1 MSAELIA
8 AFDFPRHPLAREDG
22 ERLRG
27 AWFEPPA
34 RWLLA
39 REPGEVAAVLD
50 AAHQAAR
57 DGAWVLG
64 GLRYEAA
71 AALDPRLP
79 ALPAEGLLAAFAV
92 YVQPPSPWPEPPAPR
107 ERCSPWQQSL
117 HDAAQDALAIEKVRD
132 YIRAG
137 DCYQV
142 NLTTRLASTLQV
154 PLAELFLALHAAQ
167 PGGFSLFLQ
176 HIGDEPGVASV
187 SPELFFDWRPLHDHG
202 PWERR
207 AAPSPTDPLGG
218 RAPQGDQGAGMRTW
232 LLGAQPMK
240 GTAPRGA
247 DRAAD
252 EAAQQHLRT
261 SDKER
266 AENLMIVDLL
276 RNDLGRVAVTGSVRV
291 PRLFELHE
299 LPSVWQMTSTVT
311 AVSRPAS
318 RLSELFAVL
327 FPCGSVTGAPKR
339 RAMQVIAELEGAPR
353 GWYCGALGLM
363 QPGGATTFNVPIR
376 TVEARADG
384 GLRAGIGS
392 GITLDAEPQPELAE
406 WRAKTRFLERARVP
420 VAALETLRLEEGRYP
435 QLAEHLARLS
445 RCCRHFALP
454 AGDARAVLLAL
465 AQRHPQGNWRVRLTL
480 DAGGQIATDCQPLLP
495 PPRPL
500 VLALAPQPIASRG
513 ALAEFIQH
521 KTTRREIYEAFL
533 ALKPPGIWDWILF
546 NEDGELTE
554 GCFGNI
560 ALQIEGDWLTPRREA
575 GLLAGIGRA
584 RWLAEGRIREARLG
598 PDDLQRASALAW
610 FNALRGWHAASLQQG

>member
-1 MSAELIA
+1 MNAALFA

-27 AWFEPPA
+27 AWHAPPA

-39 REPGEVAAVLD
+39 RQPADVAPVLD

-71 AALDPRLP
+71 AALDPTLP
-79 ALPAEGLLAAFAV
+79 ALPTEGLLAAFAV
-92 YVQPPSPWPEPPAPR
+92 YDEAPGPWPAAPLLR
-107 ERCSPWQQSL
+107 QRCTPWQQSL
-117 HDAAQDALAIEKVRD
+117 HDPASDAAAIERVRD

-142 NLTTRLASTLQV
+142 NLTTRLASQLQV
-154 PLAELFLALHAAQ
+154 PLAELFQALHAAQ

-176 HIGDEPGVASV
+176 QIGDEPGVASV
-187 SPELFFDWRPLHDHG
+187 SPELFFDWRPLHDH
-202 PWERR
+202 PK
-207 AAPSPTDPLGG
+207 
-218 RAPQGDQGAGMRTW
+218 TW

-240 GTAPRGA
+240 GTAPRGV

-252 EAAQQHLRT
+252 EAAQQYLRT

-311 AVSRPAS
+311 ALSRPGAL
-318 RLSELFAVL
+318 LSTLFAAL

-339 RAMQVIAELEGAPR
+339 RAMQLIAELEAAPR

-363 QPGGATTFNVPIR
+363 QPGGTTTFNVPIR
-376 TVEARADG
+376 TVEAGRDG
-384 GLRAGIGS
+384 VLRAGVGS

-406 WRAKTRFLERARVP
+406 WRAKTRFLERARAP
-420 VAALETLRLEEGRYP
+420 VAALETLRLEDGRYP
-435 QLAEHLARLS
+435 LGPEHLARLA
-445 RCCRHFALP
+445 RCARHFGLP
-454 AGDARAVLLAL
+454 AVDARTALQQLAD
-465 AQRHPQGNWRVRLTL
+465 AHPLGRWRVRLTL
-480 DAGGQIATDCQPLLP
+480 DAPGQIETRCEALIETMEPVRLQ
-495 PPRPL
+495 
-500 VLALAPQPIASRG
+500 LAASPIASRG
-513 ALAEFIQH
+513 PLAEFIQH
-521 KTTRREIYEAFL
+521 KTTRREHYEALL
-533 ALKPPGIWDWILF
+533 ATKPATVWDVILH

-554 GCFGNI
+554 ACFGNI
-560 ALQIEGDWLTPRREA
+560 ALEIAGRWLTPRREA
-575 GLLAGIGRA
+575 GLLAGVGRA
-584 RWLAEGRIREARLG
+584 QWLQAGRIGEARLMV
-598 PDDLQRASALAW
+598 DDLGLASRIAW
-610 FNALRGWHAASLQQG
+610 FNSLRGWLQAERVASGG

>member
-1 MSAELIA
+1 MSAELFA

-27 AWFEPPA
+27 AWTGPPA

-39 REPGEVAAVLD
+39 REATQVGAVLD

-71 AALDPRLP
+71 SALNPALP

-92 YVQPPSPWPEPPAPR
+92 YTEPPVAWPDAPPPR
-107 ERCSPWQQSL
+107 ERCAPWQQAL
-117 HDAAQDALAIEKVRD
+117 HDEASDAAAIERVRD

-142 NLTTRLASTLQV
+142 NLTTRLASQLQV
-154 PLAELFLALHAAQ
+154 PLGELFLAMHGAQ
-167 PGGFSLFLQ
+167 PGGFSLFLRQ
-176 HIGDEPGVASV
+176 LGEEPGVASV
-187 SPELFFDWRPLHDHG
+187 SPELFFDWRPLHDH
-202 PWERR
+202 PK
-207 AAPSPTDPLGG
+207 
-218 RAPQGDQGAGMRTW
+218 TW

-276 RNDLGRVAVTGSVRV
+276 RNDLGQVAVTGSVRV

-311 AVSRPAS
+311 AVTRPG
-318 RLSELFAVL
+318 LSLAALLSAL

-339 RAMQVIAELEGAPR
+339 RAMELIAALEAAPR
-353 GWYCGALGLM
+353 GWYCGALGLI

-376 TVEARADG
+376 TVEAQAGQR
-384 GLRAGIGS
+384 LRAGVGS
-392 GITLDAEPQPELAE
+392 GITLDAEPGPELAE
-406 WRAKTRFLERARVP
+406 WRAKTRFLARARAP
-420 VAALETLRLEEGRYP
+420 VAALETLALVDGAYP
-435 QLAEHLARLS
+435 FLAEHLARLA
-445 RCCRHFALP
+445 RCARHFGLP
-454 AGDARAVLLAL
+454 AADARGALLAI
-465 AQRHPQGNWRVRLTL
+465 AAAHPQGRWRVRLTL
-480 DAGGQIATDCQPLLP
+480 DAAGHLDTRCEALSPTTEPVRLQ
-495 PPRPL
+495 
-500 VLALAPQPIASRG
+500 LARRAIASRG
-513 ALAEFIQH
+513 PLAEFIQH
-521 KTTRREIYEAFL
+521 KTTRREVYD
-533 ALKPPGIWDWILF
+533 ALMADQPAGVWDLILF

-554 GCFGNI
+554 GGFGNL
-560 ALQIEGDWLTPRREA
+560 ALEIDGAWLTPRREA

-584 RWLAEGRIREARLG
+584 HWLQTGRLREARLG
-598 PDDLQRASALAW
+598 LEDLARASRIAW
-610 FNALRGWHAASLQQG
+610 FNSLRGWLQGELVAASRVG

>member
-1 MSAELIA
+1 MSAELFA

-27 AWFEPPA
+27 AWETPPA

-39 REPGEVAAVLD
+39 REPAEVAAVLD

-71 AALDPRLP
+71 AALNPALP

-92 YVQPPSPWPEPPAPR
+92 YTAAPSPWPEAPLQR
-107 ERCSPWQQSL
+107 ERCAAWQQTL
-117 HDAAQDALAIEKVRD
+117 HDETLDAATIERVRD

-142 NLTTRLASTLQV
+142 NLTTRLASRLQV
-154 PLAELFLALHAAQ
+154 PLAELFQALHAAQ
-167 PGGFSLFLQ
+167 PGGFSLFLAGL
-176 HIGDEPGVASV
+176 GDEPGVASV
-187 SPELFFDWRPLHDHG
+187 SPELFFDWRPLHDH
-202 PWERR
+202 PK
-207 AAPSPTDPLGG
+207 
-218 RAPQGDQGAGMRTW
+218 TW

-252 EAAQQHLRT
+252 EAAQQYLRT

-276 RNDLGRVAVTGSVRV
+276 RNDLGQVAVTGSVRV

-311 AVSRPAS
+311 AVTRPGLGLAQ
-318 RLSELFAVL
+318 LFAAL

-339 RAMQVIAELEGAPR
+339 RAMQIIAELEAAPR
-353 GWYCGALGLM
+353 GWYCGALGLI

-376 TVEARADG
+376 TVEARAG
-384 GLRAGIGS
+384 GRLRAGVGS
-392 GITLDAEPQPELAE
+392 GITLDAEPAPELAE
-406 WRAKTRFLERARVP
+406 WRAKTRFLERARAP
-420 VAALETLRLEEGRYP
+420 VAALETLRLEDGRYP
-435 QLAEHLARLS
+435 LGAEHLARLA
-445 RCCRHFALP
+445 RCARHFGLP
-454 AGDARAVLLAL
+454 AVDARAALQQLAD
-465 AQRHPQGNWRVRLTL
+465 QHPQGRWRVRLTL
-480 DAGGQIATDCQPLLP
+480 DAAGRIETRCEPLPQIAEPVRLQ
-495 PPRPL
+495 
-500 VLALAPQPIASRG
+500 LAARPIASRG
-513 ALAEFIQH
+513 PLAEFIQH
-521 KTTRREIYEAFL
+521 KTTRREVYDALL
-533 ALKPPGIWDWILF
+533 ADKPTNVWDLILH

-554 GCFGNI
+554 GGFGNL
-560 ALQIEGDWLTPRREA
+560 ALEIDGEWLTPRREA
-575 GLLAGIGRA
+575 GLLAGVGRA
-584 RWLAEGRIREARLG
+584 HWLQAGRIREARLRV
-598 PDDLQRASALAW
+598 DDLGRATRIAW
-610 FNALRGWHAASLQQG
+610 FNSVRGWLQAELVAESRRG

>member
-1 MSAELIA
+1 MSAELFA

-27 AWFEPPA
+27 AWAKPPA

-39 REPGEVAAVLD
+39 REPQQVSAVLD

-71 AALDPRLP
+71 AALNPALP

-92 YVQPPSPWPEPPAPR
+92 YTEPPAPWPAPPPPR
-107 ERCSPWQQSL
+107 ERCTPWQQAL
-117 HDAAQDALAIEKVRD
+117 HDEATDAAAIERVRD

-142 NLTTRLASTLQV
+142 NLTTRLASRLQV
-154 PLAELFLALHAAQ
+154 PLAELFQALHAAQ

-176 HIGDEPGVASV
+176 QMGDEPGVASV
-187 SPELFFDWRPLHDHG
+187 SPELFFDWRPLHDH
-202 PWERR
+202 PK
-207 AAPSPTDPLGG
+207 
-218 RAPQGDQGAGMRTW
+218 TW

-247 DRAAD
+247 DRASD

-261 SDKER
+261 SEKER

-276 RNDLGRVAVTGSVRV
+276 RNDLGQVAVTGSVRV

-311 AVSRPAS
+311 AITRPA
-318 RLSELFAVL
+318 LGLAALFGAL

-339 RAMQVIAELEGAPR
+339 RAMQLIAELEAAPR
-353 GWYCGALGLM
+353 GWYCGALGLI

-376 TVEARADG
+376 TVEAQAG
-384 GLRAGIGS
+384 GRLRAGVGS
-392 GITLDAEPQPELAE
+392 GITLDAEPGPELAE
-406 WRAKTRFLERARVP
+406 WRAKTRFLARARAP
-420 VAALETLRLEEGRYP
+420 IAALETLGLVDGAYP
-435 QLAEHLARLS
+435 FGADHLARLA
-445 RCCRHFALP
+445 RCARHFGLP
-454 AGDARAVLLAL
+454 AADARGAL
-465 AQRHPQGNWRVRLTL
+465 QAIAAAHPQGRWRVRLTL
-480 DAGGQIATDCQPLLP
+480 DAAGRLDTQCEALVQAVEPVRLQLAR
-495 PPRPL
+495 RP
-500 VLALAPQPIASRG
+500 IDSRG
-513 ALAEFIQH
+513 PLAEFIQH
-521 KTTRREIYEAFL
+521 KTTRREVYD
-533 ALKPPGIWDWILF
+533 ALSADRPAGVWDLILV

-554 GCFGNI
+554 GCFGNL
-560 ALQIEGDWLTPRREA
+560 ALQLDGTWLTPRREA
-575 GLLAGIGRA
+575 GLLPGVGRA
-584 RWLAEGRIREARLG
+584 HWLQTGRLREARLG
-598 PDDLQRASALAW
+598 LDDLARASGIAW
-610 FNALRGWHAASLQQG
+610 FNSLRGWLQAELVAESKAG